1 MNSLSNKTILVTG
14 SSGFVGSKL
23 VSRLIHDG
31 VNVICLP
38 RNQELK
44 CDDKIDI
51 LFHLGAFTPKTPKMA
66 NSIDDIYR
74 SNIMATH
81 SLLQSLPNIPERIVF
96 SSTLDVYAISDNDAT
111 TEMSKV
117 DPPSLYGSSKLF
129 CEKLITTFA
138 MQNNCK
144 YSILRYGNI
153 YGPGEAAYAKLIP
166 QTIRAILS
174 NISPN
179 IHGNPNALRDFVY
192 IDDVIEATI
201 RSVTHVTD
209 SIEPLNIVS
218 GTSYSVEFFVRKI
231 IEIFNSTIS
240 INYTDQDI
248 LGISRSFNNSRMLDL
263 LGKWNQIAINDGLQ
277 KEIEYF
283 KLIGGY
289 DE

>member
-240 INYTDQDI
+240 INYTDQNI

>member
-31 VNVICLP
+31 ANVICLP

>member
-31 VNVICLP
+31 ASVICLP
-38 RNQELK
+38 RNKELK

-96 SSTLDVYAISDNDAT
+96 SSTLDVYAISDNDVT

-179 IHGNPNALRDFVY
+179 IHGNPNALRDFIY

-240 INYTDQDI
+240 INYTNQDI
-248 LGISRSFNNSRMLDL
+248 LWISRSFNNSRMLDL

-283 KLIGGY
+283 KLIGDY
-289 DE
+289 ND